1 MDILE
6 ARIRKII
13 SNPSFKENIQTVD
26 DLREYVKGYA
36 DTGIAEAKKLVRPKF
51 LRSKVDWEKGRK
63 LYIKCVVLPVDE
75 IGEEIV
81 KEYEVARL
89 ANDIS
94 REEFSRKVPE
104 IIKDVYGSLE
114 NYGAYF
120 QKMADLIQ
128 QQSEVIDATKTNR
141 TETVFLKTP
150 IKLMLSKQKKNFH
163 DLAAACVEYS

>member
-114 NYGAYF
+114 NY
-120 QKMADLIQ
+120 
-128 QQSEVIDATKTNR
+128 
-141 TETVFLKTP
+141 
-150 IKLMLSKQKKNFH
+150 
-163 DLAAACVEYS
+163 